1 LEVKKDILW
10 RVYLGFIGIVVLSMC
25 ILGRAIYIQQVQGSM
40 WRGKSDS
47 LHTRLMPMQAERGT
61 IYSEDG
67 NMLSTSVPYFDI
79 YIDFGA
85 DGLRE
90 KNGLRFKTYV
100 DSLSIALANFF
111 GDKKASAYKKELQAG
126 YKKRD
131 RYYELSRDLSFEKY
145 KILRTFPLVNQGRN
159 KSGFIAE
166 VKTKRLNP
174 FKLLANRTIGLSRDY
189 INSSGKIINQ
199 NVGLERTY
207 DTLLKGDKG
216 QRLVR
221 FISGGAFIPVEGSE
235 IEPENGKDIITT
247 IDVNTQDI
255 AENALMKMM
264 IENDADHGTCIVMET
279 ATGKIKAMANLGKLK
294 TVSGPGKKPEDNYWE
309 DYNYALRATEPGS
322 TIKLATLLSVLSEGK
337 TTINDMVHVGATGS
351 DYVGVR
357 TVTEAET
364 MPKPEMTIREC
375 FAHSSNVGMSRI
387 AYNTFAAQPD
397 KYLSYLHKFHF
408 DTRTGIDLIGE
419 ERPVLPKIKRNNEGL
434 HAMVTMSFGYAIEVT
449 PLQTLMLYNSIA
461 NNGKMVKPYLVNR
474 IESNG
479 VVVKSFEPE
488 VLEEKIAEPS
498 VVQAAQQC
506 MLAVTTEGTGKL
518 VFKDALYSV
527 GGKTGTAH
535 VAGKDISYDDGVYQ
549 ASFVGYFPFD
559 KPQYTC
565 IVVIKT
571 KPHPEKHMGG
581 QVAAPV
587 FKEIADKLYAAKNAG
602 PMVLSE
608 KFKKDSTLFYYAGET
623 SDVKEVLNTLSIDYV
638 DSSGNQPWSSMYS
651 NNNKPVVKTR
661 WVAKNTMPN
670 VKGMGLKDA
679 LFLLEGMN
687 MKVLA
692 KGRGKVTLQS
702 IDPGTAVNKN
712 QLIKIELN

>member
-1 LEVKKDILW
+1 MEVRKDILW
-10 RVYLGFIGIVVLSMC
+10 RVYLGFIGIVVLSIC
-25 ILGRAIYIQQVQGSM
+25 ILGRAVYIQQFQGNY
-40 WRGKSDS
+40 WRSKGDT
-47 LHTRLMPMQAERGT
+47 LHTRSMPMQAERGT

-90 KNGLRFKTYV
+90 KKGERFKKYA
-100 DSLSIALANFF
+100 DSLSRSLAGFF
-111 GDKKASAYKKELQAG
+111 KDKKAGVYKKELEEG
-126 YKKRD
+126 YRNRD
-131 RYYELSRDLSFEKY
+131 RYYELKKDLSFEQY

-166 VKTKRLNP
+166 VKNKRINP
-174 FKLLANRTIGLSRDY
+174 FGLLANRTIGLSRDY
-189 INSSGKIINQ
+189 INEKKEVVKQ
-199 NVGLERTY
+199 NVGLEKMY
-207 DTLLKGDKG
+207 DTLLNGQKG
-216 QRLVR
+216 QRTVR

-279 ATGKIKAMANLGKLK
+279 TTGKIKAMANLGKRPD
-294 TVSGPGKKPEDNYWE
+294 GNYWE

-337 TTINDMVHVGATGS
+337 TSVNDMVHVGATGS

-364 MPKPEMTIREC
+364 MPKPDMSIREC

-397 KYLSYLHKFHF
+397 KYLGYLHKFHF
-408 DTRTGIDLIGE
+408 DTKTGIDLVGE
-419 ERPVLPKIKRNNEGL
+419 ERPVLPRIKRNTEGL

-449 PLQTLMLYNSIA
+449 PLQTLMLYNAVA
-461 NNGKMVKPYLVNR
+461 NGGKMLKPYLVNR
-474 IESNG
+474 IEDNG
-479 VVVKSFEPE
+479 VTVKNFAPE
-488 VLEEKIAEPS
+488 IVEEKIAEEQ
-498 VVQAAQQC
+498 VIKAAQQC

-518 VFKDALYSV
+518 AFKDAVYTV
-527 GGKTGTAH
+527 AGKTGTAH

-549 ASFVGYFPFD
+549 ASFVGYFPFN

-587 FKEIADKLYAAKNAG
+587 FKEIADKLYAMKNAG
-602 PMVLSE
+602 AMALNGGLRN
-608 KFKKDSTLFYYAGET
+608 DSTSFYYAGET
-623 SDVKEVLNTLSIDYV
+623 KDVKQILNTLAINYV
-638 DSSGNQPWSSMYS
+638 DSAGNQPWSSLYS
-651 NNNKPVVKTR
+651 NNNKPVVNTR
-661 WVAKNTMPN
+661 WMAKNTMPN

-679 LFLLEGMN
+679 LYLLEGVN
-687 MKVLA
+687 MRVLA
-692 KGRGKVTLQS
+692 KGRGKVTVQS
-702 IDPGTAVNKN
+702 IDPGTAINKN

>member
-1 LEVKKDILW
+1 LEIKNDILW
-10 RVYLGFIGIVVLSMC
+10 RVYLGFIGIVLLSVC
-25 ILGRAIYIQQVQGSM
+25 ILGRAIYIQQFQGSY
-40 WRGKSDS
+40 WRSKSDS

-61 IYSEDG
+61 IFSEDG

-90 KNGLRFKTYV
+90 KNGQRFKMYV
-100 DSLSIALANFF
+100 DSLSMALAGFF
-111 GDKKASAYKKELQAG
+111 ADKKASAYKKDLLAG
-126 YKKRD
+126 YRKKD
-131 RYYELSRDLSFEKY
+131 RYYELRKNLSFEEY
-145 KILRTFPLVNQGRN
+145 KVLRTFPLVNQGRN
-159 KSGFIAE
+159 KSGFIVE
-166 VKTKRLNP
+166 VKNKRLNP
-174 FKLLANRTIGLSRDY
+174 FGLLANRTIGLSRDY
-189 INSSGKIINQ
+189 INANGKVVSQ

-279 ATGKIKAMANLGKLK
+279 TTGKIKAMANLGKRPD
-294 TVSGPGKKPEDNYWE
+294 GGYWE

-322 TIKLATLLSVLSEGK
+322 TMKLATLLAVLSEGK
-337 TTINDMVHVGATGS
+337 ATINDPVQVGATGS

-357 TVTEAET
+357 TVTDAERQ
-364 MPKPEMTIREC
+364 PKPVETIKEC

-397 KYLSYLHKFHF
+397 KFLSYLHKFHF
-408 DTRTGIDLIGE
+408 DTKTGIDLVGE

-449 PLQTLMLYNSIA
+449 PLQTLMLYNALA
-461 NNGKMVKPYLVNR
+461 NNGKMIKPYLVNR
-474 IESNG
+474 IEDNG
-479 VVVKSFEPE
+479 KVIKSFETE
-488 VLEEKIAEPS
+488 VLEEKIAGEP
-498 VVQAAQQC
+498 VIKAAQQC
-506 MLAVTTEGTGKL
+506 MLAVITEGTGKL
-518 VFKDALYSV
+518 VFKDAVYSA

-535 VAGKDISYDDGVYQ
+535 VAGKGIGYDDGVYQ

-559 KPQYTC
+559 KPQYSC

-587 FKEIADKLYAAKNAG
+587 FKEIADKLYAIKNTN
-602 PMVLSE
+602 PMVLSGGL
-608 KFKKDSTLFYYAGET
+608 KKDSTVFYYAAAT
-623 SDVKEVLNTLSIDYV
+623 KDVKQVLNTLAIDYV
-638 DSSGNQPWSSMYS
+638 DSANNQPWSSMYGS
-651 NNNKPVVKTR
+651 NGKPVVNTR
-661 WVAKNTMPN
+661 WIAKNTMPN
-670 VKGMGLKDA
+670 IRGMGLKDA
-679 LFLLEGMN
+679 LYLLESMN

-692 KGRGKVTLQS
+692 KGRGRVTLQS
-702 IDPGTAVNKN
+702 IDPGASINKN

>member
-1 LEVKKDILW
+1 LEVKNDILW
-10 RVYLGFIGIVVLSMC
+10 RVYLGFIGIVVLSVC
-25 ILGRAIYIQQVQGSM
+25 ILGKAVYIQQAQGSY
-40 WRGKSDS
+40 WRSKSDS

-90 KNGLRFKTYV
+90 KNGERFKKYI
-100 DSLSIALANFF
+100 DSLSTALANFF
-111 GDKKASAYKKELQAG
+111 ADKKASAYKKELQEG
-126 YKKRD
+126 YRTKD
-131 RYYELSRDLSFEKY
+131 RYYELRKNLSFEEY
-145 KILRTFPLVNQGRN
+145 KTLRTFPLVNQGRN

-166 VKTKRLNP
+166 VKNKRLNP
-174 FKLLANRTIGLSRDY
+174 FGLLANRTIGLSRDY
-189 INSSGKIINQ
+189 INPDGKIINQ

-221 FISGGAFIPVEGSE
+221 FISGGAFIPIEGSE

-255 AENALMKMM
+255 TENALMKMM

-279 ATGKIKAMANLGKLK
+279 ATGKIKAMANLGKRPD
-294 TVSGPGKKPEDNYWE
+294 GDYWE

-322 TIKLATLLSVLSEGK
+322 TIKLATLLSVLGEGK
-337 TTINDMVHVGATGS
+337 VTINDMVHVGATGS

-357 TVTEAET
+357 TVTEAER
-364 MPKPEMTIREC
+364 MPKPEMTVREC

-387 AYNTFAAQPD
+387 AYNTFASQPD

-408 DTRTGIDLIGE
+408 DTKTGIDLIGE

-449 PLQTLMLYNSIA
+449 PLQTLMLYNAIA
-461 NNGKMVKPYLVNR
+461 NNGKMLKPYLVNR
-474 IESNG
+474 IENNG
-479 VVVKSFEPE
+479 QVVKSFEPE
-488 VLEEKIAEPS
+488 VVEEKIAEEP
-498 VVQAAQQC
+498 VVKAAQQC

-518 VFKDALYSV
+518 VFKDALYSAA
-527 GGKTGTAH
+527 GKTGTAH
-535 VAGKDISYDDGVYQ
+535 VAGKGVSYDDGIYQ

-571 KPHPEKHMGG
+571 KPHPALHMGG

-587 FKEIADKLYAAKNAG
+587 FREIADKLYAEKNAG
-602 PMVLSE
+602 SMAGAL
-608 KFKKDSTLFYYAGET
+608 KKDSTAFYYAGET
-623 SDVKEVLNTLSIDYV
+623 KDVKEVLNTLSIDYV
-638 DSSGNQPWSSMYS
+638 DSANNQPWSSMYS
-651 NNNKPVVKTR
+651 NNNKPVVNTR
-661 WVAKNTMPN
+661 WMAKNTMPN
-670 VKGMGLKDA
+670 VKGMGFKDA
-679 LFLLEGMN
+679 LYLLESMN

-692 KGRGKVTLQS
+692 KGRGKVMLQS
-702 IDPGTAVNKN
+702 IDPGTAVTKN
-712 QLIKIELN
+712 QLIKIELNQ

>member
-1 LEVKKDILW
+1 MEVKKDILW

-25 ILGRAIYIQQVQGSM
+25 ILGRAVYIQQVQGNM
-40 WRGKSDS
+40 WRSKSDS
-47 LHTRLMPMQAERGT
+47 LHTKLMPMQAERGT

-90 KNGLRFKTYV
+90 KNGARFKKYV
-100 DSLSIALANFF
+100 DSLSTALANFF
-111 GDKKASAYKKELQAG
+111 ADKKASAYKKELQAG
-126 YKKRD
+126 YKNKD
-131 RYYELSRDLSFEKY
+131 RYYELRKNLTFEEY
-145 KILRTFPLVNQGRN
+145 KILRSFPLVNQGRN

-166 VKTKRLNP
+166 VKNKRLNP
-174 FKLLANRTIGLSRDY
+174 FGLLANRTIGLSRDY
-189 INSSGKIINQ
+189 INPDGKVINQ

-221 FISGGAFIPVEGSE
+221 FISGGAFIPIEGSE

-264 IENDADHGTCIVMET
+264 IENDADHGTCVVMET
-279 ATGKIKAMANLGKLK
+279 ATGKIKAMANLGKRPD
-294 TVSGPGKKPEDNYWE
+294 GDYWE

-322 TIKLATLLSVLSEGK
+322 TIKLATLLSVLGEGK
-337 TTINDMVHVGATGS
+337 VNINDMVHVGATGS

-357 TVTEAET
+357 TVTEAER
-364 MPKPEMTIREC
+364 MPKPDLTIREC

-387 AYNTFAAQPD
+387 AYNTFATQPD

-408 DTRTGIDLIGE
+408 DTKTGIDLVGE

-474 IESNG
+474 IENNG
-479 VVVKSFEPE
+479 QVIKSFEPE
-488 VLEEKIAEPS
+488 VLDEKIADES
-498 VVQAAQQC
+498 IVKAAQQC

-518 VFKDALYSV
+518 VFKDAVYSAA
-527 GGKTGTAH
+527 GKTGTSH

-587 FKEIADKLYAAKNAG
+587 FREVADKLYAEKNAG
-602 PMVLSE
+602 QGINVV
-608 KFKKDSTLFYYAGET
+608 KKDSTLFYYAGGT
-623 SDVKEVLNTLSIDYV
+623 KDVKEVLNTLNIDFI
-638 DSSGNQPWSSMYS
+638 DSANNQPWSSMYS
-651 NNNKPVVKTR
+651 NNNKPVVSTR

-670 VKGMGLKDA
+670 VRGMGLKDA
-679 LFLLEGMN
+679 LYLLESMN

-692 KGRGKVTLQS
+692 KGRGKVMLQS
-702 IDPGTAVNKN
+702 VDPGTAISKN
-712 QLIKIELN
+712 QLIKIELNQ

>member
-1 LEVKKDILW
+1 LEIKNDILW
-10 RVYLGFIGIVVLSMC
+10 RVYLGFIGIVLLSIC
-25 ILGRAIYIQQVQGSM
+25 ILGRAVYIQQVQGAY
-40 WRGKSDS
+40 WRSKSDS
-47 LHTRLMPMQAERGT
+47 LHTRLMPMLAERGT

-90 KNGLRFKTYV
+90 KNGLRFKTCV
-100 DSLSIALANFF
+100 DSLSIALAGFF
-111 GDKKASAYKKELQAG
+111 ADKKAAAYKKELLAG
-126 YKKRD
+126 YRNKD
-131 RYYELSRDLSFEKY
+131 RYYELKKNLSFEEY
-145 KILRTFPLVNQGRN
+145 KKLRSFPLVNQGRN

-166 VKTKRLNP
+166 VKNKRLNP
-174 FKLLANRTIGLSRDY
+174 FGLLANRTIGLSRDY
-189 INSSGKIINQ
+189 INADGKIVNQ
-199 NVGLERTY
+199 NVGLEKTY

-221 FISGGAFIPVEGSE
+221 FISGGAFIPIEGSE

-255 AENALMKMM
+255 AENALMNMM

-279 ATGKIKAMANLGKLK
+279 ATGKIKAMANLGKR
-294 TVSGPGKKPEDNYWE
+294 PGGDYWE

-337 TTINDMVHVGATGS
+337 TSVNDMVHVGATGN

-357 TVTEAET
+357 MVTEAET
-364 MPKPEMTIREC
+364 MPKPDMTVREC

-387 AYNTFAAQPD
+387 AYNTFASQPD

-408 DTRTGIDLIGE
+408 DSKSGIDLLGE
-419 ERPVLPKIKRNNEGL
+419 ERPVLPRIKRNNEGL

-449 PLQTLMLYNSIA
+449 PLQTLMLYNAVA

-474 IESNG
+474 IEANG
-479 VVVKSFEPE
+479 QPIKSFEPE
-488 VLEEKIAEPS
+488 VMEEKIADEN
-498 VVQAAQQC
+498 VIKAAQQC
-506 MLAVTTEGTGKL
+506 MLAVTTEGTGKIA
-518 VFKDALYSV
+518 FKGALYSA

-535 VAGKDISYDDGVYQ
+535 VAGKGLSYDDGIYQ

-559 KPQYTC
+559 KPQYAC

-587 FKEIADKLYAAKNAG
+587 FREVADKLFAEKNAG
-602 PMVLSE
+602 PMVLSAG
-608 KFKKDSTLFYYAGET
+608 FKKDSTLFYYAGET
-623 SDVKEVLNTLSIDYV
+623 KDVKEVLNTLNVDYT
-638 DSSGNQPWSSMYS
+638 DSSANHQWSSMYS
-651 NNNKPVVKTR
+651 NNNKPVVNTR
-661 WVAKNTMPN
+661 WIAKNTMPN
-670 VKGMGLKDA
+670 IKGMGLKDA
-679 LFLLEGMN
+679 LYLLESMN

-692 KGRGKVTLQS
+692 KGRGKVAVQS
-702 IDPGTAVNKN
+702 VEPGTAINKN

>member
-1 LEVKKDILW
+1 MDIRKDILW

-25 ILGRAIYIQQVQGSM
+25 ILGRAVYIQQFQGNY
-40 WRGKSDS
+40 WRSKGDT
-47 LHTRLMPMQAERGT
+47 LHTRTVPMQAERGT
-61 IYSEDG
+61 IFSEDG

-90 KNGLRFKTYV
+90 KKGERFKKYV
-100 DSLSIALANFF
+100 DSLSRSLAGFF
-111 GDKKASAYKKELQAG
+111 KDKKASVYKKELSEG
-126 YKKRD
+126 YRTRD
-131 RYYELSRDLSFEKY
+131 RYYELQKNLTFEQY
-145 KILRTFPLVNQGRN
+145 KILRSFPLVNQGRN

-166 VKTKRLNP
+166 VKNKRINP
-174 FKLLANRTIGLSRDY
+174 FGLLANRTIGLSRDY
-189 INSSGKIINQ
+189 INDKKEVVKQ
-199 NVGLERTY
+199 NVGLEKMY
-207 DTLLKGDKG
+207 DTLLNGQSG
-216 QRLVR
+216 QRTVR

-235 IEPENGKDIITT
+235 IEPENGKNIITT

-264 IENDADHGTCIVMET
+264 IENEAEHGTCIVMET
-279 ATGKIKAMANLGKLK
+279 ATGKIKAMANLGKR
-294 TVSGPGKKPEDNYWE
+294 SDGEYWE

-337 TTINDMVHVGATGS
+337 ASINDLVHVGATGS

-364 MPKPEMTIREC
+364 MPKPDMTIREC

-387 AYNTFAAQPD
+387 AYNTFSSQPD

-408 DTRTGIDLIGE
+408 DTKTGIDLVGE
-419 ERPVLPKIKRNNEGL
+419 ERPVLPRIKHNTEGL

-449 PLQTLMLYNSIA
+449 PLQTLTLYNAVA

-474 IESNG
+474 IEDDG
-479 VVVKSFEPE
+479 VVIKNFEPQ
-488 VLEEKIAEPS
+488 VLEEKIAEDN
-498 VVQAAQQC
+498 VIKAAQQC
-506 MLAVTTEGTGKL
+506 MRAVTIEGTSKL
-518 VFKDALYSV
+518 VFKGAAYTSA
-527 GGKTGTAH
+527 GKTGTAH
-535 VAGKDISYDDGVYQ
+535 VAGKDIGYDDGVYQ
-549 ASFVGYFPFD
+549 ASYVGYFPFD
-559 KPQYTC
+559 RPQYTC

-571 KPHPEKHMGG
+571 KAHPAVHMGG

-587 FKEIADKLYAAKNAG
+587 FREVADKLFAIKNTN
-602 PMVLSE
+602 PMVLE
-608 KFKKDSTLFYYAGET
+608 GGLKKDSTNFYYAGQT
-623 SDVKEVLNTLSIDYV
+623 KDVKEVLNTLAIAYV
-638 DSSGNQPWSSMYS
+638 DSANNQRWSSMYS
-651 NNNKPVVKTR
+651 DNNKPVVNTR
-661 WVAKNTMPN
+661 WIAKNTMPN

-679 LFLLEGMN
+679 LYLLESMN

-692 KGRGKVTLQS
+692 KGRGKVTIQS
-702 IDPGTAVNKN
+702 VDPGAAINKN

>member
-1 LEVKKDILW
+1 MEIKKDILW

-25 ILGRAIYIQQVQGSM
+25 ILGRAVYIQQFQGSY
-40 WRGKSDS
+40 WRSKGDT
-47 LHTRLMPMQAERGT
+47 LHTRSMPMQAERGT

-67 NMLSTSVPYFDI
+67 NMLSTSVPFFDI

-90 KNGLRFKTYV
+90 KKGERFKRYA
-100 DSLSIALANFF
+100 DSLSRSLAGFF
-111 GDKKASAYKKELQAG
+111 KDKKASTYKKELEQG
-126 YKKRD
+126 YKRRD
-131 RYYELSRDLSFEKY
+131 RYYELQKDLTFEQY

-166 VKTKRLNP
+166 VKNKRINP
-174 FKLLANRTIGLSRDY
+174 FGLLANRTIGLSRDY
-189 INSSGKIINQ
+189 INEKKEVVKQ
-199 NVGLERTY
+199 NVGLEKMY
-207 DTLLKGDKG
+207 DTLLNGQKG
-216 QRLVR
+216 QRTVR

-264 IENDADHGTCIVMET
+264 IENDAEHGTCIVMET
-279 ATGKIKAMANLGKLK
+279 STGKIKAMANLGKRPD
-294 TVSGPGKKPEDNYWE
+294 GNYWE

-337 TTINDMVHVGATGS
+337 TSVNDMVHVGATGS

-364 MPKPEMTIREC
+364 MPKPDMSIREC

-387 AYNTFAAQPD
+387 AYNTFATQPD
-397 KYLSYLHKFHF
+397 KYLGYLHKFHF
-408 DTRTGIDLIGE
+408 DTKTGIDLVGE
-419 ERPVLPKIKRNNEGL
+419 ERPVLPRIKRNTEGL

-449 PLQTLMLYNSIA
+449 PLQTLMLYNAVA

-474 IESNG
+474 IEDNG
-479 VVVKSFEPE
+479 VLVKNFEPE
-488 VLEEKIAEPS
+488 VVEEKIAEEP
-498 VVQAAQQC
+498 VIKAAQQC
-506 MLAVTTEGTGKL
+506 MLAVTTEGTGKP
-518 VFKDALYSV
+518 VFKDAVYTV
-527 GGKTGTAH
+527 AGKTGTAH

-549 ASFVGYFPFD
+549 ASFVGYFPFN

-587 FKEIADKLYAAKNAG
+587 FKEVADKLYSMKNVSGVALNG
-602 PMVLSE
+602 GLR
-608 KFKKDSTLFYYAGET
+608 KDSTSFYYAGET
-623 SDVKEVLNTLSIDYV
+623 KDVKQILNTLAIDYV
-638 DSSGNQPWSSMYS
+638 DSASNQPWSSLYS
-651 NNNKPVVKTR
+651 NNNKPVVNTR

-679 LFLLEGMN
+679 LYLLESMN
-687 MKVLA
+687 MKVFT
-692 KGRGKVTLQS
+692 KGRGKVTAQS
-702 IDPGTAVNKN
+702 VDPGSAINKN